1 MPAAA
6 VMSGRP
12 AGCRAVGGYCRP
24 SPDLARRFSARPTAE
39 ALSAAS
45 LAKPTQQRSTDGE
58 KIRLELDEEAIQY
71 IVRGLTNLA
80 THDGTWPSEGPR
92 FARWLSENRPDLD
105 LAG

>member
-58 KIRLELDEEAIQY
+58 KSGSNSTKRLFNTSCVD
-71 IVRGLTNLA
+71 
-80 THDGTWPSEGPR
+80 
-92 FARWLSENRPDLD
+92 
-105 LAG
+105 